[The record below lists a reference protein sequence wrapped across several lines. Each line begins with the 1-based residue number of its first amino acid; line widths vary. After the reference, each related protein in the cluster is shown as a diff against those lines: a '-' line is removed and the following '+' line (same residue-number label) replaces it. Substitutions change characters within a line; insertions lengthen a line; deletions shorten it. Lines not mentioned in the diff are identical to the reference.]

1 MVMRSS
7 AGGGVGDPLTREV
20 ELVQKDLLDEYIT
33 ADWARDVY
41 GVVFNNGAVDLTETE
56 KQRRKLEG
64 RRIHTTI
71 IASDTDEFD
80 HRGCRITDLGK
91 TDADAIGVKD
101 GDTMEFV
108 ATVGSP
114 LRAWINVVDSADDE
128 GVPMGPIGRKILNL
142 SEGDRVWIR
151 RLNLYIPK
159 SFVKAS

>member
-1 MVMRSS
+1 M
-7 AGGGVGDPLTREV
+7 
-20 ELVQKDLLDEYIT
+20 
-33 ADWARDVY
+33 
-41 GVVFNNGAVDLTETE
+41 
-56 KQRRKLEG
+56 
-64 RRIHTTI
+64 
-71 IASDTDEFD
+71 
-80 HRGCRITDLGK
+80 
-91 TDADAIGVKD
+91 
-101 GDTMEFV
+101 